1 VINNFDNGSEFASV
15 GAASEKNDST
25 NFNEF
30 PPCWFDVDFGHSA
43 GSIVEGQPLRVEL
56 TVRTIYTHNYRIYG
70 LVLLFWRIKVEFNLR
85 PVETKS
91 AQKVS

>member
-1 VINNFDNGSEFASV
+1 VINYFDNGSEFASV

-30 PPCWFDVDFGHSA
+30 PPCGFDVDFGHSA
-43 GSIVEGQPLRVEL
+43 GSIVERQPLRLEL
-56 TVRTIYTHNYRIYG
+56 TVRTVCTHKYRIYG

-85 PVETKS
+85 LVESKS
-91 AQKVS
+91 TQKVS